1 MVSKK
6 LSKFHKALSIGIC
19 ITWAWL
25 QWDHHCFSVI
35 GNGLAFQK
43 CWGGFRCML
52 YRRLTCMLRFRIHI
66 ISLVSQT
73 KLIFFFV
80 ETYYWL
86 FRGGGLVKVGG
97 MSFKIMIHDSP
108 GRLSSIE
115 SLITICY
122 NEYSFY
128 QG

>member
-1 MVSKK
+1 
-6 LSKFHKALSIGIC
+6 
-19 ITWAWL
+19 
-25 QWDHHCFSVI
+25 
-35 GNGLAFQK
+35 
-43 CWGGFRCML
+43 ML

-73 KLIFFFV
+73 KLIFFFA

-115 SLITICY
+115 SLNYHLLLRVQLLSRLIGNRCTYVTC
-122 NEYSFY
+122 NDAGTVELHVRCWKV
-128 QG
+128 